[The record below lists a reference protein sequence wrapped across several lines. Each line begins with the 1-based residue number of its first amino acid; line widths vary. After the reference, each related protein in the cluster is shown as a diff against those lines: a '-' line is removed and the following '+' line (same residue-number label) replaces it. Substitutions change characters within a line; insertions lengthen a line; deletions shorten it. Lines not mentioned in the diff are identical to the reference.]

1 MKVLVIGN
9 GGRESAIVWKVKQS
23 PLVDEVFAA
32 SGNGGIQQL
41 AGCVDIAPDNIHE
54 LIRFAE
60 NKSIDLTVVG
70 PEVPLVNGIVDFFEE
85 KGLKIFGPN
94 KKAAIL
100 EGSKSYAKE
109 FMRKHGIPTGRFR
122 VFSAYDEALKSIGI
136 FGFPVVI
143 KVDGLAAGKGV
154 SIAYDEAQAKET
166 LKKIFVKRRFG
177 DAGNYIVLEEF
188 LTGWELSMLCFVDG
202 KTIVPM
208 ESVRD
213 YKKVFD
219 NDKGP
224 NTGGMGAISPVDI
237 YTPEIEKEFKEKVM
251 LPTFNALKKER
262 IDYRGVLYFGL
273 IMTDEGLKVLEF
285 NCRFGDPETQV
296 LLPRLENDLV
306 EVMLAV
312 AENKLDNQNLCWNK
326 KAAVCVI
333 MASKGYPGRYET
345 GKAIE
350 GLENVN
356 DAELYVFHAGTKY
369 KEGKLCTAGGRV
381 LGITAL
387 GRDINEARE
396 RVYCAVEEIRFEG
409 AHYRLDIA
417 K

>member
-9 GGRESAIVWKVKQS
+9 GGRESAMVWKIKQS
-23 PLVDEVFAA
+23 PLIEEVFAA
-32 SGNGGIQQL
+32 PGNGGIQQF
-41 AGCVDIAPDNIHE
+41 ARCVDIGVDNIHE
-54 LIRFAE
+54 LARFAE
-60 NKSIDLTVVG
+60 NESIDLTVVG
-70 PEVPLVNGIVDFFEE
+70 PEIPLVMGIVDFFEE

-100 EGSKSYAKE
+100 EGSKGYAKE

-122 VFSAYDEALKSIGI
+122 IFSTYEGALKNAGI

-154 SIAYDEAQAKET
+154 SIVHNEAQAEET
-166 LKKIFVKRRFG
+166 LKEIFVERRFG
-177 DAGNYIVLEEF
+177 NAGNRVVLEEY

-208 ESVRD
+208 ESVKD
-213 YKKVFD
+213 YKKTFD

-224 NTGGMGAISPVDI
+224 NTGGMGAVSPVDV
-237 YTPEIEKEFKEKVM
+237 YTSEVDKEFKEEIM
-251 LPTFNALKKER
+251 LPTFNALKKEG

-306 EVMLAV
+306 KVMLAV
-312 AENKLDNQNLCWNK
+312 TECELEEQELCWNK
-326 KAAVCVI
+326 KTAVCVI

-345 GKAIE
+345 GKAIK

-356 DAELYVFHAGTKY
+356 GTGLYVFHAGTEF
-369 KEGKLCTAGGRV
+369 KEGKLSTAGGRV

-387 GRDINEARE
+387 GQDVMEARE
-396 RVYCAVEEIRFEG
+396 RAYHAVGKVSFEG